1 MKKRRP
7 LSGYQEADW
16 ELQGAILKVTLET
29 RVLLSHLRELRQAV
43 RRANRYGTL
52 WNFERHLVDYLN
64 KDMAL
69 NLQRITRQVNT
80 ARRSVLE
87 FLKQNNA
94 PFPLSGTEEP

>member
-7 LSGYQEADW
+7 LPGFLEADW
-16 ELQGAILKVTLET
+16 ELQGAILKATIET
-29 RVLLSHLRELRQAV
+29 RVLLSHLRELRRAV
-43 RRANRYGTL
+43 RDANRIGRL

-69 NLQRITRQVNT
+69 NLQRLTRQVNT
-80 ARRSVLE
+80 ARRSVLD

-94 PFPLSGTEEP
+94 PSPLPGDEEP